1 MFPASYRN
9 MPDNLPALAFDRV
22 TKRYGT
28 TIAVDS
34 VSLEIARGSFVA
46 LVGTSGSGK
55 STLLK
60 TLNRLVEPSE
70 GHVTIDGSDVAAE
83 PAPMLRRRIGY
94 VFQNI
99 GLFPH
104 MTIAQNIAIGL
115 KIAGRSDEAKVAEL
129 LDLVD
134 LPRAIADRMP
144 DALSG
149 GQRQRVGIARAL
161 APGAKLL
168 LLDEAFGAL
177 DPVTRDALGTRI
189 RALHDRLGL
198 TTILVT
204 HDMAEALLLADRVLV
219 MKTGRIV
226 ADATPAALVAGKGG
240 DDAQALVQV
249 PRAQAERLQAL
260 VA

>member
-1 MFPASYRN
+1 
-9 MPDNLPALAFDRV
+9 MPDNSPALAFERV

-28 TIAVDS
+28 TIAVDG
-34 VSLEIARGSFVA
+34 VSLEVARGSFVA

-70 GHVTIDGSDVAAE
+70 GRVTIDGADVADE
-83 PAPMLRRRIGY
+83 PAPELRRRIGY

-104 MTIAQNIAIGL
+104 MTIAENIAIGL
-115 KIAGRSDEAKVAEL
+115 SIAGRTDEVKVGEL

-134 LPRAIADRMP
+134 LPRDIAGRMP

-189 RALHDRLGL
+189 RELHDRLGL

-219 MKTGRIV
+219 MKAGRIV
-226 ADATPAALVAGKGG
+226 ADATPADLVAGKGG

>member
-46 LVGTSGSGK
+46 LAGTSGSGK

-115 KIAGRSDEAKVAEL
+115 KIAGREQV
-129 LDLVD
+129 
-134 LPRAIADRMP
+134 RR
-144 DALSG
+144 
-149 GQRQRVGIARAL
+149 RR
-161 APGAKLL
+161 PGA
-168 LLDEAFGAL
+168 
-177 DPVTRDALGTRI
+177 RR
-189 RALHDRLGL
+189 R
-198 TTILVT
+198 
-204 HDMAEALLLADRVLV
+204 
-219 MKTGRIV
+219 
-226 ADATPAALVAGKGG
+226 
-240 DDAQALVQV
+240 
-249 PRAQAERLQAL
+249 
-260 VA
+260 

>member
-22 TKRYGT
+22 TKRYGA

-70 GHVTIDGSDVAAE
+70 GHVTIDGTDVTAE

-226 ADATPAALVAGKGG
+226 ADATPADLVAGKGG
-240 DDAQALVQV
+240 GDAQALVQV